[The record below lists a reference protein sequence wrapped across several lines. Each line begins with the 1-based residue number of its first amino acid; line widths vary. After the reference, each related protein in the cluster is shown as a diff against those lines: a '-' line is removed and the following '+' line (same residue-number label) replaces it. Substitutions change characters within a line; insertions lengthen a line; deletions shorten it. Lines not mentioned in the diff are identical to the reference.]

1 MSNTFWLVNGKTFS
15 LSLFYC
21 KSFSTI
27 VGNILL
33 RFYNLAKKNIEK
45 VHWLSENIKQDG
57 YFSPVADFF
66 STMFYFCK
74 QKLNILLA
82 VISK

>member
-21 KSFSTI
+21 ESFSTI

-33 RFYNLAKKNIEK
+33 RFYNLAKKKYLNKSALIE
-45 VHWLSENIKQDG
+45 
-57 YFSPVADFF
+57 
-66 STMFYFCK
+66 
-74 QKLNILLA
+74 
-82 VISK
+82 